1 MSIRHVIGQVEG
13 DIVWGA
19 PQWMLPAALIAGAL
33 ALLVLW
39 GYTRPHA
46 ASSVRI
52 WAATLKLVA
61 ILLLAVCLLEPM
73 RSGTRPRPQANILP
87 LLVDNSRSM
96 LLKTDVGEE
105 SRRAQV
111 IRLVDEDSDW
121 RRRLAQAF
129 DVRSYLFDS
138 RLESVDQLSSFDAD
152 GYASSLAGSLQ
163 SLSERFASRPVAG
176 VLLFSDGN
184 LTDPPAGDA
193 DWSKLG
199 FPIYPVLP
207 ASDDDYM
214 DLRIAD
220 VSVRQTDFES
230 APTTVT
236 IVLDSDGMDGQTAFV
251 RLTDVRSGKLVE
263 EQQVQL
269 AENEE
274 RQESR
279 FRFRPENTGVS
290 FYRATVFT
298 EEDRNWGE
306 ALTVSAK
313 ANDDSATAI
322 TTTGKA
328 AIERDVRDNDA
339 SSADDEIG
347 SGETETVD
355 PTEQNS
361 EFLGLAAGNEPS
373 DVLELDLQS
382 SEATLMNNQRIV
394 TVDRAT
400 GPYRILYVAG
410 RPNWEFKFL
419 RRALQEDA
427 EVQLV
432 ALLRIANKEAKFSFR
447 DKSVNSTNPLF
458 AGLGEDEEE
467 AAQQYDE
474 PVIIRLGV
482 KESEE
487 LSDGFPET
495 AEELFAYHGVI
506 LDDVETS
513 FFTQDQM
520 LLLRKFIAS
529 RGGGLLMLGGS
540 ESFASDKFA
549 ESPLGELSPVYAP
562 RSGKQALEGPFA
574 IELTREG
581 LLQPWVRLRDTETAE
596 KDRVRG
602 MPPFLT
608 VNQVGDV
615 KPGASQLATVA
626 VAGDRKLPALIA
638 QRFGKGRTAA
648 LTVGDMWRWS
658 MRRKD
663 AALTDGEGSQRDDPA
678 QAWRQ
683 LSHWLVND
691 VPRRVNVRVEKDDD
705 PSKPV
710 TLVVSAR
717 DEEYL
722 PLDNA
727 TVEMVISPV
736 DGEPF
741 VLKAEMDDNE
751 AGKYI
756 ASYWS
761 REPGGY
767 SVTANVTAADGTNVG
782 LAKAGWTSDAGAA
795 EFRQLKMNR
804 KLLQQIADQTGGEV
818 ISERDLERF
827 ADDLPNRDVP
837 VTETWIY
844 PIWHRPWVMFLA
856 MLCLCCEWGLRRWKG
871 LA

>member
-1 MSIRHVIGQVEG
+1 MIGQVDGE
-13 DIVWGA
+13 IVWGA
-19 PQWMLPAALIAGAL
+19 PQWMLPASLIAGAL
-33 ALLVLW
+33 AVVVLW
-39 GYTRPHA
+39 GYTRPYA
-46 ASSVRI
+46 SSSVRVF
-52 WAATLKLVA
+52 AAVLKLVA
-61 ILLLAVCLLEPM
+61 ILLLAFCLLEPM

-105 SRRAQV
+105 SRREQV
-111 IRLVDEDSDW
+111 ARMVDEDTDW
-121 RRRLAQAF
+121 RRRLGQAF

-138 RLESVDQLSSFDAD
+138 RLESVDQLSDFEAD

-163 SLSERFASRPVAG
+163 SLDERFASRPVAG

-184 LTDPPAGDA
+184 LTDLPRGDV

-199 FPIYPVLP
+199 FPVYPVLP
-207 ASDDDYM
+207 ASDDDYQ
-214 DLRIAD
+214 DLRIVD

-236 IVLDSDGMDGQTAFV
+236 IALDSDGMDGQTAFV
-251 RLTDVRSGKLVE
+251 RLADARSGQLIE
-263 EQQVQL
+263 EQQVKL
-269 AENEE
+269 GESDEW
-274 RQESR
+274 QEVR
-279 FRFRPENTGVS
+279 FRFRPQETGVT

-298 EEDRNWGE
+298 EDDRTWGE
-306 ALTVSAK
+306 AVAVKARPNEDSVEDSTTDTETGSTASITSGNDELDNPADDNAVSEEK
-313 ANDDSATAI
+313 SAVA
-322 TTTGKA
+322 TGNNGNA
-328 AIERDVRDNDA
+328 LRVAEGIGGSDALERDNR
-339 SSADDEIG
+339 G
-347 SGETETVD
+347 
-355 PTEQNS
+355 
-361 EFLGLAAGNEPS
+361 
-373 DVLELDLQS
+373 

-394 TVDRAT
+394 TVDRET

-458 AGLGEDEEE
+458 AGLGEGEEE

-506 LDDVETS
+506 LDDVESS

-520 LLLRKFIAS
+520 LLLRKFIAA

-562 RSGKQALEGPFA
+562 RSSSQTLDGPFA

-581 LLQPWVRLRDTETAE
+581 LLQPWVRLRDTESAE
-596 KDRVRG
+596 KERMRG

-608 VNQVGDV
+608 LNQVGDV
-615 KPGASQLATVA
+615 KPGASQLATA
-626 VAGDRKLPALIA
+626 TVAGDRKVPALIA

-658 MRRKD
+658 MRRNETSLND
-663 AALTDGEGSQRDDPA
+663 DGASQRDDPA

-691 VPRRVNVRVEKDDD
+691 VPRRVNVRVEKGDD

-710 TLVVSAR
+710 TLVVTAR

-727 TVEMVISPV
+727 SVELVISPV
-736 DGEPF
+736 QGEPF

-751 AGKYI
+751 AGKYV
-756 ASYWS
+756 ATYWS

-767 SVTANVTAADGTNVG
+767 SVTANVTAADGAALG
-782 LAKAGWTSDAGAA
+782 MAQAGWTSDAGAA
-795 EFRQLKMNR
+795 EFNDLKLNR
-804 KLLQQIADQTGGEV
+804 KLLQQISDQTGGEV
-818 ISERDLERF
+818 ISESDLGRF

>member
-1 MSIRHVIGQVEG
+1 MIGQVDGE
-13 DIVWGA
+13 IVWGA
-19 PQWMLPAALIAGAL
+19 PQWMLPASLIAGGL
-33 ALLVLW
+33 AVVVLW
-39 GYTRPHA
+39 GYTRPYA
-46 ASSVRI
+46 SSSVRVF
-52 WAATLKLVA
+52 AATLKLVA
-61 ILLLAVCLLEPM
+61 ILLLAFCLLEPM

-96 LLKTDVGEE
+96 LLKTDAGEE

-111 IRLVDEDSDW
+111 TRMVAEDTDW

-138 RLESVDQLSSFDAD
+138 RLEGVDQLSGFEAD

-163 SLSERFASRPVAG
+163 SLNERFASRPVAG

-184 LTDPPAGDA
+184 LTDLPPGDV

-199 FPIYPVLP
+199 FPVYPVLP
-207 ASDDDYM
+207 ASDDEYQ
-214 DLRIAD
+214 DLRIGD

-236 IVLDSDGMDGQTAFV
+236 IALESDGMDGQTAFV
-251 RLTDVRSGKLVE
+251 RLADARSGQLIE
-263 EQQVQL
+263 EQQVKL
-269 AENEE
+269 GESDE
-274 RQESR
+274 RQEVR
-279 FRFRPENTGVS
+279 FRFRPEKAGVT

-298 EEDRNWGE
+298 EDDRGWSE
-306 ALTVSAK
+306 ATHVK
-313 ANDDSATAI
+313 AQASDDSAVASGAATSTTGNPGGGDTVKPSAYEVAPNENTAI
-322 TTTGKA
+322 ATAGKGDPQRVTEGA
-328 AIERDVRDNDA
+328 GGVD
-339 SSADDEIG
+339 SAE
-347 SGETETVD
+347 
-355 PTEQNS
+355 
-361 EFLGLAAGNEPS
+361 
-373 DVLELDLQS
+373 LEVQS

-458 AGLGEDEEE
+458 AGLGEGEEE

-506 LDDVETS
+506 LDDVESS

-520 LLLRKFIAS
+520 LLLRKFIAA

-562 RSGKQALEGPFA
+562 RSGKQTLDGPFA

-581 LLQPWVRLRDTETAE
+581 LLQPWVRLRDTESAE
-596 KDRVRG
+596 KDRMRG

-608 VNQVGDV
+608 LNQVGDV
-615 KPGASQLATVA
+615 KPGASQLATA
-626 VAGDRKLPALIA
+626 TVAGDRKVPALIA

-658 MRRKD
+658 MRRND
-663 AALTDGEGSQRDDPA
+663 TSLNDDGASQRDDPA

-691 VPRRVNVRVEKDDD
+691 VPRRVNVRVEKGDD

-710 TLVVSAR
+710 ALVVTAR

-727 TVEMVISPV
+727 TVELVISPV

-741 VLKAEMDDNE
+741 ALKAEMDDNE
-751 AGKYI
+751 AGKYV
-756 ASYWS
+756 ATYWS

-767 SVTANVTAADGTNVG
+767 SVTANVTGADGAAIGNAT
-782 LAKAGWTSDAGAA
+782 AGWTSDAGAA
-795 EFRQLKMNR
+795 EFRELKLNR

-818 ISERDLERF
+818 IAESDLGRL

>member
-1 MSIRHVIGQVEG
+1 MIGQMDGE
-13 DIVWGA
+13 IVWGA
-19 PQWMLPAALIAGAL
+19 PQWMVPASWIFGVL
-33 ALLVLW
+33 ALVVLW
-39 GYTRPHA
+39 GYTRPYA
-46 ASSVRI
+46 ASSVRLL
-52 WAATLKLVA
+52 AAIHKLAA
-61 ILLLAVCLLEPM
+61 ILLLAFCLLDPM

-87 LLVDNSRSM
+87 ILVDNSRSM
-96 LLKTDVGEE
+96 QLKTDIEDE
-105 SRRAQV
+105 SRRMQV
-111 IRLVDEDSDW
+111 ARMVDEDADW
-121 RRRLAQAF
+121 RRRLAQSF

-138 RLESVDQLSSFDAD
+138 RLESVDDLSAFEAD
-152 GYASSLAGSLQ
+152 GYASSLGGSLQ
-163 SLSERFASRPVAG
+163 ALSDRFSSRPVAG

-184 LTDPPAGDA
+184 LTDLPTGEV

-199 FPIYPVLP
+199 FPVYPVLP
-207 ASDDDYM
+207 ASDSEYE

-230 APTTVT
+230 APTTVM
-236 IVLDSDGMDGQTAFV
+236 VSLDSTGMDGQTAFV
-251 RLTDVRSGKLVE
+251 RLADARTGQLIE
-263 EQQVQL
+263 EQQVNL
-269 AENEE
+269 GESDE
-274 RQESR
+274 RQEVR
-279 FRFRPENTGVS
+279 FRFRPQDSGVT

-298 EEDRNWGE
+298 EDDRDWGE
-306 ALTVSAK
+306 MLTVESQPANENASDSSNVEDVADESAR
-313 ANDDSATAI
+313 
-322 TTTGKA
+322 TTTEGEA
-328 AIERDVRDNDA
+328 GQAVPDGTESVQQIAEGRGSDEAFVFEER
-339 SSADDEIG
+339 
-347 SGETETVD
+347 T
-355 PTEQNS
+355 
-361 EFLGLAAGNEPS
+361 
-373 DVLELDLQS
+373 

-458 AGLGEDEEE
+458 AGLGDDEEE

-506 LDDVETS
+506 LDDVEST

-520 LLLRKFIAS
+520 LLLRKFIAA

-549 ESPLGELSPVYAP
+549 DSPLGELSPVYAP
-562 RSGKQALEGPFA
+562 RSGKQKPSGPYTV
-574 IELTREG
+574 ELTREG
-581 LLQPWVRLRDTETAE
+581 LLQPWVRLRDTESAE
-596 KDRVRG
+596 KDRMRG
-602 MPPFLT
+602 MPSFLT
-608 VNQVGDV
+608 LNEVGDV
-615 KPGASQLATVA
+615 KPGASQLATA
-626 VAGDRKLPALIA
+626 TGEGDRKVPAMIA

-658 MRRKD
+658 MRRND
-663 AALTDGEGSQRDDPA
+663 AALNGDGQAERDDPA

-691 VPRRVNVRVEKDDD
+691 VPRRVSVRAEKGED
-705 PSKPV
+705 PSQPV
-710 TLVVSAR
+710 TLVVTVR

-727 TVEMVISPV
+727 SVQLEISPV

-741 VLKAEMDDNE
+741 MLKAEMDDNE
-751 AGKYI
+751 AGKYV

-767 SVTANVTAADGTNVG
+767 AVNAKVTAADGSVVG
-782 LAKAGWTSDAGAA
+782 TANAGWTSDAGAA
-795 EFRQLKMNR
+795 EFSELQLNR

-818 ISERDLERF
+818 VSENRLDRF
-827 ADDLPNRDVP
+827 VADLPNREVP
-837 VTETWIY
+837 VTESWIY

-856 MLCLCCEWGLRRWKG
+856 MLCLCGEWGLRRWKG

>member
-1 MSIRHVIGQVEG
+1 MIGQVDGEL
-13 DIVWGA
+13 VWGA
-19 PQWMLPAALIAGAL
+19 PQWMLPASLIAGAL
-33 ALLVLW
+33 AVVVVW
-39 GYTRPHA
+39 AYTRPY
-46 ASSVRI
+46 ASSSIRVL
-52 WAATLKLVA
+52 AAILKLVA
-61 ILLLAVCLLEPM
+61 ILLLAFCLLEPM

-96 LLKTDVGEE
+96 LLKTDVREE

-111 IRLVDEDSDW
+111 SRMVNEDTDW

-138 RLESVDQLSSFDAD
+138 RLESVDQLSAFAAD

-163 SLSERFASRPVAG
+163 SLDERFASRPVAG

-184 LTDPPAGDA
+184 LTDLPPGDV
-193 DWSKLG
+193 DWSELG
-199 FPIYPVLP
+199 FPVYPVLP
-207 ASDDDYM
+207 ASDDDYQ
-214 DLRIAD
+214 DLRIVD

-236 IVLDSDGMDGQTAFV
+236 IALDSDGMDGQTAFV
-251 RLTDVRSGKLVE
+251 RLADARSGQLIE
-263 EQQVQL
+263 EQQVKL
-269 AENEE
+269 GESDE
-274 RQESR
+274 RQEVR
-279 FRFRPENTGVS
+279 FRFRPEETGVT

-298 EEDRNWGE
+298 EDDRNWGE
-306 ALTVSAK
+306 AVAVTRPNAGSAVDSLADTAADTETDGTVPKNSGNADVEDL
-313 ANDDSATAI
+313 ANDDAASEKMPAVATGERGVAEG
-322 TTTGKA
+322 TG
-328 AIERDVRDNDA
+328 EPDA
-339 SSADDEIG
+339 
-347 SGETETVD
+347 
-355 PTEQNS
+355 
-361 EFLGLAAGNEPS
+361 F
-373 DVLELDLQS
+373 ELDIRS

-458 AGLGEDEEE
+458 AGLGEGEEE

-506 LDDVETS
+506 LDDVES
-513 FFTQDQM
+513 NFFTQDQM
-520 LLLRKFIAS
+520 LLLRKFIAA

-562 RSGKQALEGPFA
+562 RSGNQPLDGPFA

-581 LLQPWVRLRDTETAE
+581 LLQPWVRLRDTESAE
-596 KDRVRG
+596 KERMRG

-608 VNQVGDV
+608 LNQVGDV
-615 KPGASQLATVA
+615 KPGASQLATA
-626 VAGDRKLPALIA
+626 TVAGDRKVPALIA

-658 MRRKD
+658 MRRND
-663 AALTDGEGSQRDDPA
+663 ASLNDDGASQRDDPA

-691 VPRRVNVRVEKDDD
+691 VPRRVNVRVEKGDD

-710 TLVVSAR
+710 TLVVTAR

-727 TVEMVISPV
+727 SVELVISPV
-736 DGEPF
+736 QGDPF

-751 AGKYI
+751 AGKYV
-756 ASYWS
+756 ATYWS

-767 SVTANVTAADGTNVG
+767 SVTANVTAADGAAIG
-782 LAKAGWTSDAGAA
+782 IAQAGWTSDAGAA
-795 EFRQLKMNR
+795 EFRELRLNR
-804 KLLQQIADQTGGEV
+804 KLLQQIAEQTGGEV
-818 ISERDLERF
+818 ISETDLRRF